1 LETSQAEI
9 EALQRDKSITVQSNA
24 ILESKLKHSQSEVE
38 KLRRDLKTERQQ
50 REKKVQ
56 SDDDQTTRHERGK
69 LKSRLELQNEI
80 DTMRTALNEIKQV
93 EGDRLKKKKCME
105 TELHE
110 AKAMIS
116 SLKEENESLRAAAAQ
131 SKMTNDKKTSLE
143 KKVEWTESCGEGMEG
158 IEVLTNDDK
167 TLKNTDLDA
176 INSLGAEDVDELE
189 LADHVSKIPL
199 KAVCQMPDSSSKQL
213 SFIRP
218 TEALTPTRM
227 TKEKGKPKNQASGE
241 CSLCFRQPKSNGVV
255 KYCQC
260 GKASCNKW
268 AHRTCLLNRK
278 SVSSVSHPGSP
289 MPSLPTI
296 LCDGI
301 YCKEI

>member
-1 LETSQAEI
+1 METSQAEI

-50 REKKVQ
+50 RKKVQ
-56 SDDDQTTRHERGK
+56 SNDQTTRHEKGK

-93 EGDRLKKKKCME
+93 EGDRIKKTKCME

-131 SKMTNDKKTSLE
+131 SEMMNNKETSLE
-143 KKVEWTESCGEGMEG
+143 KKKVEWKESCGEGMEG
-158 IEVLTNDDK
+158 IEVLTNGK
-167 TLKNTDLDA
+167 
-176 INSLGAEDVDELE
+176 EY
-189 LADHVSKIPL
+189 
-199 KAVCQMPDSSSKQL
+199 
-213 SFIRP
+213 
-218 TEALTPTRM
+218 TPPRK
-227 TKEKGKPKNQASGE
+227 TKEKGKSKENQASGE

>member
-1 LETSQAEI
+1 MSQAEI

-50 REKKVQ
+50 CEKKVQ
-56 SDDDQTTRHERGK
+56 SDNDQTTRHERGK

-93 EGDRLKKKKCME
+93 EGDRLLKTKCME

-116 SLKEENESLRAAAAQ
+116 SLKEENESLRAAAQ
-131 SKMTNDKKTSLE
+131 SEMKNTSLE
-143 KKVEWTESCGEGMEG
+143 KKVEWTESCGEGMEV
-158 IEVLTNDDK
+158 IEVLTNDG
-167 TLKNTDLDA
+167 KNTDLDA
-176 INSLGAEDVDELE
+176 INSLGAEDVGELE

-227 TKEKGKPKNQASGE
+227 TKEKGKSKENQASGE
-241 CSLCFRQPKSNGVV
+241 CSLCFRQPKTNGLV

-289 MPSLPTI
+289 MPNLPTI

>member
-1 LETSQAEI
+1 M
-9 EALQRDKSITVQSNA
+9 QSNA

-50 REKKVQ
+50 RESKVQ
-56 SDDDQTTRHERGK
+56 SDDDQTARHEKGK

-80 DTMRTALNEIKQV
+80 DTMRTALSEIKQV
-93 EGDRLKKKKCME
+93 EGDRLKKVKCME
-105 TELHE
+105 TELFE

-116 SLKEENESLRAAAAQ
+116 SLKEENESLRAAK
-131 SKMTNDKKTSLE
+131 SEIMNDKKTSIE
-143 KKVEWTESCGEGMEG
+143 KKKVEWTERCGEGMEEG

-167 TLKNTDLDA
+167 TPKNTDLDA
-176 INSLGAEDVDELE
+176 INSLGAEDVDELD

-218 TEALTPTRM
+218 TEALTPTRK
-227 TKEKGKPKNQASGE
+227 TKEKGKAKENQASGE

-268 AHRTCLLNRK
+268 AHRTCLMNRK

-289 MPSLPTI
+289 MPNMPTI

>member
-1 LETSQAEI
+1 M
-9 EALQRDKSITVQSNA
+9 QSNA

-50 REKKVQ
+50 REKIQ
-56 SDDDQTTRHERGK
+56 SDDQTTRHERGK

-93 EGDRLKKKKCME
+93 EGDRLKKTKCME

-110 AKAMIS
+110 AKTMIS
-116 SLKEENESLRAAAAQ
+116 SLKEENESLRASQ
-131 SKMTNDKKTSLE
+131 SEMMNDKKTFFE
-143 KKVEWTESCGEGMEG
+143 KKVEWIESCGEGMEG

-167 TLKNTDLDA
+167 TPKNTDLDA

-199 KAVCQMPDSSSKQL
+199 KAVRQMPDSSSKQL
-213 SFIRP
+213 SYVRS
-218 TEALTPTRM
+218 TETLTPRK
-227 TKEKGKPKNQASGE
+227 TKEKGKSKEASGE
-241 CSLCFRQPKSNGVV
+241 CSLCFRQPKSNGLV

>member
-1 LETSQAEI
+1 M
-9 EALQRDKSITVQSNA
+9 
-24 ILESKLKHSQSEVE
+24 KHSQSEVE
-38 KLRRDLKTERQQ
+38 RLRRDLKTERQ
-50 REKKVQ
+50 RGEKEVQ
-56 SDDDQTTRHERGK
+56 SDDQTTRHEKGK

-80 DTMRTALNEIKQV
+80 DTMRKALNEIKQV
-93 EGDRLKKKKCME
+93 EDDRMKKTKCME
-105 TELHE
+105 TELQE

-116 SLKEENESLRAAAAQ
+116 SLKEENESLRAAAQ
-131 SKMTNDKKTSLE
+131 SEMMNDKKTSIE
-143 KKVEWTESCGEGMEG
+143 KKKVEWTESCGEGMEG
-158 IEVLTNDDK
+158 IKVLTNDDK
-167 TLKNTDLDA
+167 TPKNTDLDT
-176 INSLGAEDVDELE
+176 INSLGAEDVGELE
-189 LADHVSKIPL
+189 LADHVSNIPL
-199 KAVCQMPDSSSKQL
+199 KAVRQMPDSSSKQL

-218 TEALTPTRM
+218 TEAHTPTRM
-227 TKEKGKPKNQASGE
+227 TKEKGKSKENQASGE
-241 CSLCFRQPKSNGVV
+241 CSLCFRKPKLNGVV

>member
-1 LETSQAEI
+1 M
-9 EALQRDKSITVQSNA
+9 
-24 ILESKLKHSQSEVE
+24 KHSQSEVE
-38 KLRRDLKTERQQ
+38 RLRQDLKTERQQ
-50 REKKVQ
+50 REKVQ
-56 SDDDQTTRHERGK
+56 PDNDQTTRHEKGK

-93 EGDRLKKKKCME
+93 EGDRLKKTKCME
-105 TELHE
+105 TELFE

-116 SLKEENESLRAAAAQ
+116 SLKEENESLRAAAQ
-131 SKMTNDKKTSLE
+131 SEMMNNKKTSIE
-143 KKVEWTESCGEGMEG
+143 KKEVEWRESCGEGMEG

-167 TLKNTDLDA
+167 TPKNTDLDA
-176 INSLGAEDVDELE
+176 INSLGAEDVGELE

-199 KAVCQMPDSSSKQL
+199 KAACQMPDSSSKQL

-218 TEALTPTRM
+218 TEALTPNRM
-227 TKEKGKPKNQASGE
+227 TKEKGKSKENNKQACGE
-241 CSLCFRQPKSNGVV
+241 CSLCFRQPKTNGVV